1 MTSKKDK
8 KPHDALAKK
17 VLENPVAAREFLE
30 EYLPA
35 EFKEYIDIATLKVE
49 KESHVEESLKRR
61 LSDVVYSVSTKNQD
75 KAFIYCLCEHQ
86 SSSDHW
92 IALRLWKYSLL
103 LLERHK
109 KKKDK
114 LPLIL
119 PLVLYNGKDKY
130 TAPRNIWE
138 LFSNSALAKKALVE
152 DHRLIDL
159 QAMSD
164 DDIDYE
170 KHLSFI
176 LYTMKHIHDRD
187 CLNMLK
193 NAMKR
198 CYKAILIDKG
208 QDYIHTKLILWYT
221 DSKVPEEKKQ
231 LLEQLIVDNLPKE
244 DREDLMRTVADS
256 YIDEGIAIGKNEG
269 IAIGKNEGIA
279 IGEARGVEKT
289 SMKIAKNLLL
299 QNTSLDTISSATG
312 LSIDQLQKLKSST

>member
-1 MTSKKDK
+1 MIFQSIIK

-30 EYLPA
+30 EYLPR

-61 LSDVVYSVSTKNQD
+61 LSDVVYSVSTKDKD

-103 LLERHK
+103 LLERRK

-152 DHRLIDL
+152 DYRLIDL

-176 LYTMKHIHDRD
+176 FQYLR
-187 CLNMLK
+187 
-193 NAMKR
+193 
-198 CYKAILIDKG
+198 YK
-208 QDYIHTKLILWYT
+208 TT
-221 DSKVPEEKKQ
+221 D
-231 LLEQLIVDNLPKE
+231 L
-244 DREDLMRTVADS
+244 
-256 YIDEGIAIGKNEG
+256 
-269 IAIGKNEGIA
+269 
-279 IGEARGVEKT
+279 
-289 SMKIAKNLLL
+289 
-299 QNTSLDTISSATG
+299 
-312 LSIDQLQKLKSST
+312 